1 MALRAKKPEVREP
14 RLKALVFASEGSGK
28 THMCCSFP
36 DTYYIDTEGL
46 EDHPQFVKMIRDNGG
61 DLVYLTELSEI
72 IEEVK
77 SLISTKHTYKTLV
90 IDSISFPYG
99 WLSQIEADRLGKK
112 KDNEGTEFGANLAK
126 AKRMT
131 FQLGILLSRLDMNV
145 LVTAHE
151 KTKYEKNV
159 EVEKTYDITDKM
171 AYSLG
176 SVWNLKMFGNKRKL
190 FIKKSRYTEMKTGD
204 SLDFEESY
212 EVIKNLFGEGIF
224 KREAKTEELAT
235 KEQIVEFNRLT
246 ALLNIS
252 EERVNKVLTN
262 AKCVT
267 LEEMNREYINKV
279 IVQLQNKIQ
288 GEAA

>member
-1 MALRAKKPEVREP
+1 
-14 RLKALVFASEGSGK
+14 
-28 THMCCSFP
+28 
-36 DTYYIDTEGL
+36 
-46 EDHPQFVKMIRDNGG
+46 
-61 DLVYLTELSEI
+61 
-72 IEEVK
+72 
-77 SLISTKHTYKTLV
+77 
-90 IDSISFPYG
+90 
-99 WLSQIEADRLGKK
+99 
-112 KDNEGTEFGANLAK
+112 
-126 AKRMT
+126 
-131 FQLGILLSRLDMNV
+131 
-145 LVTAHE
+145 
-151 KTKYEKNV
+151 
-159 EVEKTYDITDKM
+159 M

-176 SVWNLKMFGNKRKL
+176 SVLNLKMFGNKRKL